1 MATRTSA
8 PTKVATRL
16 KDSLK
21 RFQPVLSS
29 ALARDVNES
38 DTAAIVAD
46 LLAELFGYDKYHEV
60 TSEHMIRGTYSDLA
74 VTIEGKLRLLVEVKA
89 IGLDLKEKHLRQA
102 ANYAANQGCEWVALT
117 NGVIWQVYRMDFGQ
131 HIKEELVLEVNLLEL
146 NLREAAALD
155 CLYLLTREGLM
166 KGALPDYYVHKQA
179 TNRFV
184 LGALIVSDP
193 VVAVIRRE
201 LKKVSPNVKVSAD
214 QVREVIMREVLKR
227 EVAEGEKAEEA
238 RKKVARVTAREA
250 REKERCEPEPVGST
264 AAVVEDLVG
273 PAVAESTGDPDVSL
287 D

>member
-1 MATRTSA
+1 MATRSSA
-8 PTKVATRL
+8 PAKVEGRL

-21 RFQPVLSS
+21 RFLPVLSS

-38 DTAAIVAD
+38 DTAAIVTD
-46 LLAELFGYDKYHEV
+46 LLAEVFGYDKYHEV
-60 TSEHMIRGTYSDLA
+60 TSEHMIRGTYCDLA
-74 VTIEGKLRLLVEVKA
+74 VTIEGKLRLLIEVKA

-102 ANYAANQGCEWVALT
+102 ANYAANQGCEWVAVT

-146 NLREAAALD
+146 SPRDAATLD

-184 LGALIVSDP
+184 LGALIASDP
-193 VVAVIRRE
+193 VIAVIRRE

-214 QVREVIMREVLKR
+214 QVREVITREVLKR

-238 RKKVARVTAREA
+238 KKKVAKVTAREA
-250 REKERCEPEPVGST
+250 KTRAKDKSPSGLEAEEITSN
-264 AAVVEDLVG
+264 A
-273 PAVAESTGDPDVSL
+273 PAQAIDDA
-287 D
+287 